1 MLSNESSGIALILKV
16 DKDGWACAIILAFLT
31 TAGLFYVNIMPVLID
46 SLITGLEYNVQRA
59 GYVGSA
65 NTFGAA
71 LGALAM
77 VFLVKRIKWRT
88 TAYCFL
94 VVMIV
99 IDLLSAAITAPV
111 ILISIRFIHG
121 LVGGLLIGLG
131 FVLITRTLNPD
142 RVFGVL
148 LALQFGLGGLA
159 VMTIPTTV
167 KTYGH
172 QMPFWVLASFS
183 LITLIL
189 MIFLPEI
196 PEKEDKRKTLPLS
209 DRVDNLNL
217 ESIPFLLPLVL
228 TFMSIIL
235 FQATNMAIGAYLFGL
250 GKAYSLS
257 LEYCSHIVGL
267 AYWVGALGALLVSIF
282 GLKYG
287 RFWPL
292 TIAFFI
298 TLFGFLMFHLSASPI
313 AYALANFATA
323 ATWAF
328 IIPYLFGFCSE
339 LDVSGR
345 MAALAGFCSKMGLTL
360 GPVLGG
366 WLIGSNGNYPFLIN
380 MSSLGL
386 IIGMFAIQLALLA
399 YKRQRQITVAT

>member
-1 MLSNESSGIALILKV
+1 LILKV
-16 DKDGWACAIILAFLT
+16 DKDGWAGAIILAFLT

-46 SLITGLEYNVQRA
+46 SLITGLEYNAQRA

-99 IDLLSAAITAPV
+99 IDLLSATITAPV
-111 ILISIRFIHG
+111 LLISIRFIHG

-159 VMTIPTTV
+159 VMMIPATV

-172 QMPFWVLASFS
+172 QMPFWVLAGFS
-183 LITLIL
+183 LVTLVL
-189 MIFLPEI
+189 MTFLPEI
-196 PEKEDKRKTLPLS
+196 PEKEDKRQKIPGS
-209 DRVDNLNL
+209 GSGVDKFTIK
-217 ESIPFLLPLVL
+217 SIPYFFPLVL
-228 TFMSIIL
+228 TLAAIVL
-235 FQATNMAIGAYLFGL
+235 FQATNMSIGAYLFGL

-257 LEYCSHIVGL
+257 VEYCSYIVGL
-267 AYWVGALGALLVSIF
+267 AYWIGALGAVFVSIF

-292 TIAFFI
+292 TIAFI
-298 TLFGFLMFHLSASPI
+298 VTLIGFLMFHLSANPI

-328 IIPYLFGFCSE
+328 VMPYLFGFCSE

-360 GPVLGG
+360 GPILGG
-366 WLIGSNGNYPFLIN
+366 WFIGSNDNYAFLIN
-380 MSSLGL
+380 MSSWGL
-386 IIGMFAIQLALLA
+386 IIGMFAIQAALLV
-399 YKRQRQITVAT
+399 YSRQCK